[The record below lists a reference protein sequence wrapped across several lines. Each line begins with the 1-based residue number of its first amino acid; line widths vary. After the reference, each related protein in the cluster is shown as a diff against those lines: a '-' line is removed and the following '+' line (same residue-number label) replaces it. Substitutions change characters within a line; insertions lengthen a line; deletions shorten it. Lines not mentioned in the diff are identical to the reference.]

1 MTTSSEPQSALPWYR
16 GIARYQWL
24 IFFLASAG
32 WVFDV
37 YEGQIFNITR
47 KSLFADILGPDR
59 TPAQVKMYGD
69 AFLGIFLVGGT
80 FGGLFFGALADRW
93 GRKPTLALTI
103 LLYSVFSGM
112 TYWATSLWQIA
123 LLRFIVAAG
132 VGGEWSVAAAL
143 VAETFPA
150 RARAQAS
157 SFFQASS
164 VLGTWIAALVGYLV
178 AEHWRLAY
186 LVGVLPALL
195 LLGVRLGMVEPKRA
209 PASAESAAKAGSIPE
224 LLANPRWRKRAI
236 LGLLLAA
243 IGLGTFWGVHIE
255 GQGLAELVFVRG
267 GATEAN
273 AADRAKIAYGWI
285 EATGGGI
292 GLMAFGPI
300 AARWGRRRT
309 FIFYHA
315 MAFAL
320 VPITCFAPATV
331 WQFLTLLPLF
341 GFFTLGLHAGYAVY
355 FPELFPNHLRAT
367 GAGFCFNGGRLVAAP
382 ILFFSGWFKG
392 FVGSLPMAVSILGCM
407 FLLGIVI
414 VLFLPETRG
423 QPLPE

>member
-1 MTTSSEPQSALPWYR
+1 MTDPSTEPLALPWYR

-32 WVFDV
+32 WIFDV

-47 KSLFADILGPDR
+47 KNLFADILGPDR

-80 FGGLFFGALADRW
+80 AGGLFFGALADRW

-103 LLYSVFSGM
+103 LIYSVFSGM
-112 TYWATSLWQIA
+112 TYLASSLWQIA
-123 LLRFIVAAG
+123 LLRFVVALG

-178 AEHWRLAY
+178 AEQWRLAY

-195 LLGVRLGMVEPKRA
+195 LLGVRLGMVEPQRS
-209 PASAESAAKAGSIPE
+209 PALAESAAKAGSITE
-224 LLANPRWRKRAI
+224 LLVNPRWRMRAI
-236 LGLLLAA
+236 FGLLLAA
-243 IGLGTFWGVHIE
+243 IGLGTYWGVHVE
-255 GQGLAELVFVRG
+255 GQGLAELDFVRG
-267 GATEAN
+267 GTPEAT
-273 AADRAKIAYGWI
+273 AADQAKIAYGWI
-285 EATGGGI
+285 EATGGGM

-300 AARWGRRRT
+300 SARWGRRRT
-309 FIFYHA
+309 FIFYHVA
-315 MAFAL
+315 AFL
-320 VPITCFAPATV
+320 IVPITCFAPGAT
-331 WQFLTLLPLF
+331 WQFLALLPLF
-341 GFFTLGLHAGYAVY
+341 GFFTLGMHAGYAVY
-355 FPELFPNHLRAT
+355 FPELFPSHLRAT
-367 GAGFCFNGGRLVAAP
+367 GAGFCFNGGRLLAAP

-392 FVGSLPMAVSILGCM
+392 RVGSLPTSVSILGCL

-414 VLFLPETRG
+414 VLYLPETRG
-423 QPLPE
+423 QPLPD